1 MVEDKNVNEE
11 YAAMRSAMSN
21 RQLKWISA
29 YNKNPELASIV
40 LDIFDMSDDEIRFA
54 IQMLSGMRDGLYFY
68 KDSLKRKSS
77 SGKKKQNV
85 IAAMV

>member
-54 IQMLSGMRDGLYFY
+54 IRMLSGMRDGLYF
-68 KDSLKRKSS
+68 
-77 SGKKKQNV
+77 
-85 IAAMV
+85 